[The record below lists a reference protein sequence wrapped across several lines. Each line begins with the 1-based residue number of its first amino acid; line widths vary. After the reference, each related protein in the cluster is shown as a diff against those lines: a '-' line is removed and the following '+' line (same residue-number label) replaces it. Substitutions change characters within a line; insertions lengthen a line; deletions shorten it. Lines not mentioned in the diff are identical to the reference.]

1 MSGFGFGGFGGFGSG
16 ATVAASAA
24 AATARPGSGKTATKK
39 MRAPVR
45 RRGVRRGRPSGAVKP
60 KLATYVYRVLKQV
73 HPDTGISKMAMQ
85 VVDDLVIDTLRR
97 VAAEAAHLL
106 DVVKVGK
113 TVSSREIQT
122 AVRLVFPGE
131 LAKHAVSEGT
141 KAVTKFNSHADGSF
155 GGGGGGFGGGAGNA
169 KRAGKKRFGNSKS
182 ARAGLQFPV
191 TRVKT
196 ILKRFVGAHRHIG
209 AGAPVYLAAVLEY
222 LAAEI
227 LELAGNAS
235 RDNRHQRIVPR
246 HVNLAMRNDEE
257 LNKMFK
263 GYIKSGG
270 VIPNIHT
277 VLLPKR
283 EGSFFGDSSAF

>member
-1 MSGFGFGGFGGFGSG
+1 MSFRGGG
-16 ATVAASAA
+16 
-24 AATARPGSGKTATKK
+24 TKK
-39 MRAPVR
+39 MRAPAR
-45 RRGVRRGRPSGAVKP
+45 RRGVRRGRPSDAVKP

-85 VVDDLVIDTLRR
+85 VVDDLAMDTLRR
-97 VAAEAAHLL
+97 VAAEAAHLV

-113 TVSSREIQT
+113 TVTSREIQT

-141 KAVTKFNSHADGSF
+141 KAVTKFNAYSDGSF
-155 GGGGGGFGGGAGNA
+155 GGG
-169 KRAGKKRFGNSKS
+169 AGKKRFGNSKS

-191 TRVKT
+191 TRVK
-196 ILKRFVGAHRHIG
+196 IMLKRFVGAHRRIG
-209 AGAPVYLAAVLEY
+209 TGAPVYLAAVLEY
-222 LAAEI
+222 LSAEI

-235 RDNRHQRIVPR
+235 RDNKQQRITPR

-263 GYIKSGG
+263 GHIKSGG
-270 VIPNIHT
+270 VIPSIHT
-277 VLLPKR
+277 VLLPKAS
-283 EGSFFGDSSAF
+283 GPGFDGGFGF